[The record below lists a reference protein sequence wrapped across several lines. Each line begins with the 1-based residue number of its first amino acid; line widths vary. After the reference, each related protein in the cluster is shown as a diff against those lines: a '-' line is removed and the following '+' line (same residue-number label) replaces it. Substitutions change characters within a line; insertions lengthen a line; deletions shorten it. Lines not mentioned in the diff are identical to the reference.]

1 MRSLFWALMYGSVS
15 AWAIPPE
22 MPLRALSFQSWG
34 QEAGLPQI
42 SVHDMARD
50 AQGYWWIGTENGLA
64 RFDGLNFE
72 TFRQAD
78 TPALK
83 SSWISRLHVDRAG
96 RLWVGTIKNLAVYE
110 GGRFNVVT
118 VGGMDVGKVSG
129 MAEEPGTGALY
140 VAADGLFRFQDG
152 QLQAVAGW
160 QGPATATLSGPDAV
174 WVAAPKRLVRIANGV
189 QQTFALPTALA
200 DAVVTEMAWA
210 SDALW
215 LASTRGLL
223 RFSQGRFESWPLDE
237 RPGAPV
243 PSLQSLAADGTDG
256 LWAGSDRMLY
266 RLHAGRVIERLDTA
280 APGALPWP
288 ITIKAERGSL
298 WLGSQSEGL
307 QHYWRSETR
316 RFSVEEGLKDPLVWS
331 YAEDGARL
339 LIGTNSGV
347 AVYAEGRITPWID
360 ASSLPNPVAYS
371 LLQDAAK
378 RLWVGTRAG
387 LARFTPDGRLL
398 DTLPAFAGLQI
409 NGLLQAAD
417 ASVWAATSDGLF
429 RIAGE
434 QVRRFGEA
442 EGLGSQRIRYLLQA
456 RDGTLWVGTESGL
469 YRQRAGRF
477 EAVVLHGQAEM
488 FITCLTELADGRLA
502 VGTYEHGIYLRSDT
516 GLQHWGPAQGL
527 PSHSVFYL
535 ATVGDW
541 LVGAGADGV
550 YRIALSALAT
560 GAAAPLPVEV
570 LVDNPGERQG
580 RSRLRCCN
588 GGGNG
593 KGLIVGNQ
601 AWLAT
606 LDGALRVTV
615 DGPARIAPV
624 ATIQG
629 IEHDHQK
636 RLLTPDVLIE
646 TLPRDVLIRY
656 GVVDYHEPARLQFR
670 YRLNGFDKGW
680 VEAGERRSAIYTN
693 LPPGRFTLE
702 VQARNPFGIWG
713 PSAEQRL
720 EVPKRF
726 IETWTFRTLCAAA
739 LLLLVL
745 FGTRFRLRRL
755 EAQKRALE
763 AVVAERTRAL
773 AESNARLAAA
783 NVELKIASHTDALTG
798 LYNRRF
804 LEECIPNLRAQLARR
819 RMETG
824 RDLVI
829 GVILID
835 IDYFKRINDRFG
847 HVVGDLVLQRV
858 AAGLQAAVRESEF
871 VLRWGG
877 EEFLAILEVVER
889 SQVGAVAL
897 RLHQTITESCAQ
909 MEVTPGQAV
918 GTVTASLGFAS
929 YPMTSASA
937 EHNWQT
943 AIEVADHALYAAKA
957 GGRNRCVTYDLD
969 RLPASVWLQQINAS
983 DITGWIAAGEA
994 SEQVLN
1000 PQGY

>member
-22 MPLRALSFQSWG
+22 VPLRALSFQSWG

-50 AQGYWWIGTENGLA
+50 HQGYWWIATENGLA
-64 RFDGLNFE
+64 RFDGLHFE

-83 SSWISRLHVDRAG
+83 SSWISRLHVDRTG
-96 RLWVGTIKNLAVYE
+96 RLWVGTIKNLALYD
-110 GGRFNVVT
+110 GSRFSEVT
-118 VGGMDVGKVSG
+118 VGGKDVGKVSG
-129 MAEEPGTGALY
+129 MAEEPATGALY

-237 RPGAPV
+237 RPGAPA
-243 PSLQSLAADGTDG
+243 PSLQSLAVDGADG

-288 ITIKAERGSL
+288 ITIKTELGSL

-307 QHYWRSETR
+307 QHYWRSETQ

-331 YAEDGARL
+331 YAEDGERL

-347 AVYAEGRITPWID
+347 AAYAKGRITPWID

-371 LLQDAAK
+371 LLRDTAK

-387 LARFTPDGRLL
+387 LARFTPDGQPL
-398 DTLPAFAGLQI
+398 DVLPAFAGLQI

-417 ASVWAATSDGLF
+417 ASVWVATSDGLF

-434 QVRRFGEA
+434 QVQRFGKA
-442 EGLGSQRIRYLLQA
+442 EGLDSSRIRYLLQA
-456 RDGTLWVGTESGL
+456 RDGTLWAGTESGL
-469 YRQRAGRF
+469 YRQRGGRF
-477 EAVVLHGQAEM
+477 ETVALDGEPDT

-502 VGTYEHGIYLRSDT
+502 VGTYEHGIYLYSDT
-516 GLQHWGPAQGL
+516 VLQHWGPAQGL
-527 PSHSVFYL
+527 PSHSVFFL

-550 YRIALSALAT
+550 YRIKLSALAK
-560 GAAAPLPVEV
+560 GAAVPLPVEV

-580 RSRLRCCN
+580 RARLRCCN

-606 LDGALRVTV
+606 LDGALRVAV
-615 DGPARIAPV
+615 DGPARAAP
-624 ATIQG
+624 AAIIQG
-629 IEHDHQK
+629 IEHAHQK
-636 RLLTPDVLIE
+636 RVLTPDVVIE
-646 TLPRDVLIRY
+646 TLPRDVLIHY
-656 GVVDYHEPARLQFR
+656 GVIDYREPARLQFR

-702 VQARNPFGIWG
+702 VEARHPFGIWG
-713 PSAEQRL
+713 PSAQQRI

-726 IETWTFRTLCAAA
+726 IETWIFRALCIAA
-739 LLLLVL
+739 LLLLVVL
-745 FGTRFRLRRL
+745 GTRWQLRRL
-755 EAQKRALE
+755 EAQKHALE
-763 AVVAERTRAL
+763 AVVEERTRAL
-773 AESNARLAAA
+773 AKSNAQLAAA
-783 NVELKIASHTDALTG
+783 NEELRIASHTDALTG
-798 LYNRRF
+798 LRNRRY
-804 LEECIPNLRAQLARR
+804 LEQQMPDLRAQLARR
-819 RMETG
+819 RIETG

-829 GVILID
+829 GVVLID
-835 IDYFKRINDRFG
+835 LDHFKSINDRYG
-847 HVVGDLVLQRV
+847 HAVGDVVLQRV
-858 AAGLQAAVRESEF
+858 AAALSAAVRESEF

-877 EEFLAILEVVER
+877 EEFLAILSGAER
-889 SQVGAVAL
+889 SQVGAVVL
-897 RLHQTITESCAQ
+897 RLQRAINQSCENL
-909 MEVTPGQAV
+909 EVAPGQFL
-918 GTVTASLGFAS
+918 GIVTGSLGFAI
-929 YPMTSASA
+929 YPMPRAPA
-937 EHNWQT
+937 AYGWQT
-943 AIEVADHALYAAKA
+943 AIEAADHALYAAKA
-957 GGRNRCVTYDLD
+957 NGRNCCVTLDLD
-969 RLPASVWLQQINAS
+969 RVPDSEWTQQIHAS
-983 DITGWIAAGEA
+983 DIARWLAAGDA
-994 SEQVLN
+994 SEQVL
-1000 PQGY
+1000 